1 MGIPLCHLDIGMAKQ
16 FAHLKERHNFHLE
29 PTGKGVAQVMDSIIT
44 PENPMFI
51 YFNSSCHF

>member
-1 MGIPLCHLDIGMAKQ
+1 MGIPLCHLYIGMAQQ
-16 FAHLKERHNFHLE
+16 FTHVKERHNFHLE
-29 PTGKGVAQVMDSIIT
+29 PTGKGVVQIMDSINT

>member
-1 MGIPLCHLDIGMAKQ
+1 
-16 FAHLKERHNFHLE
+16 
-29 PTGKGVAQVMDSIIT
+29 VAQVMDSIIT